1 MTSYKIKFKFFLKEI
16 FSDHYKY
23 GNIFLYFTILI
34 SFLLIAYYN
43 LNNEFVMSSDSGQF
57 SRWADILITLNFN
70 LYNYYVQN
78 TFINPN
84 YLYTIPIVLIAIFK
98 LIFETTWQ
106 SAFVI
111 FNLILVLFSLIL
123 FSKSLLLLKVRPLII
138 SLAIP
143 LLTLSVDLLT
153 WPRYILTDTIFAF
166 LIILIVYFIIKS
178 LVKKESYYFLFIFF
192 ILILFF
198 TRPTSIPFI
207 FVTTVFLLVSR
218 LKINYV
224 PKIVLSI
231 ILSLFIFTPFLFTF
245 LYQLMQTNLGENAQ
259 ALFIIGHVERGVI
272 IDDRPETWL
281 NTPKVF
287 LDYVFLYL
295 FRLLYFFIP
304 YVKSFSTIHIIIN
317 LIQPI
322 IVFLSLAIW
331 IKLGNKFDNM
341 NKSIALVLFISFCVA
356 AFHSFTLID
365 YDFRYRFPIIMPLMI
380 IFPISIEMFVRK
392 ASKRNF
398 QI

>member
-1 MTSYKIKFKFFLKEI
+1 MTVHKKKFKFFLKEI
-16 FSDHYKY
+16 FSDQYKH
-23 GNIFLYFTILI
+23 GNVFLYFIILI
-34 SFLLIAYYN
+34 NFSLIAYYN

-70 LYNYYVQN
+70 LYNYYIQN

-84 YLYTIPIVLIAIFK
+84 YLYTIPIVIIAIFK

-106 SAFVI
+106 NAFVF
-111 FNLILVLFSLIL
+111 FNLILIFFSLIL
-123 FSKSLLLLKVRPLII
+123 FTKSLLLLKVRPLII
-138 SLAIP
+138 SMAIP

-166 LIILIVYFIIKS
+166 LIILIFYFMIKS
-178 LVKKESYYFLFIFF
+178 LIKKDNYYFLFTFF
-192 ILILFF
+192 IIILFF
-198 TRPTSIPFI
+198 TRPTSLPFI
-207 FVTTVFLLVSR
+207 FVITVFLIVSR
-218 LKINYV
+218 LQINYA

-231 ILSLFIFTPFLFTF
+231 ICFLFIFTPFLFTF
-245 LYQLMQTNLGENAQ
+245 LYKFMQTNFGDNAQ
-259 ALFIIGHVERGVI
+259 ALFIIRHVEKGVI

-287 LDYVFLYL
+287 LDYFFLYL
-295 FRLLYFFIP
+295 VRLLYFFIP

-317 LIQPI
+317 MIQPI

-331 IKLGNKFDNM
+331 IKLGNKFENM
-341 NKSIALVLFISFCVA
+341 NKSIALVLFVSFSVA

-365 YDFRYRFPIIMPLMI
+365 YDFRYRFPIIMPLMLV
-380 IFPISIEMFVRK
+380 FPISTEIVVRK
-392 ASKRNF
+392 ISNKIF
-398 QI
+398 